1 LYNELLHNY
10 KFGPA
15 HCVELL
21 KRSPT
26 KLSLQFLD
34 LPTSFYRFWKFE
46 LFLGILL
53 NQNKTKNES
62 HWAVISAQGHSAVE
76 HGGPH
81 ASRPMA
87 EAVLPAWSGTAGLVQ
102 PLKQPGRPAAERPT
116 GPRRRAWASV
126 RSRAVTAREC
136 GVVA

>member
-15 HCVELL
+15 HCIELL

-34 LPTSFYRFWKFE
+34 PPTSFYIFWKFE

-53 NQNKTKNES
+53 NQNEKKNEITMLGRDFGPS
-62 HWAVISAQGHSAVE
+62 PQCGGARRSA
-76 HGGPH
+76 
-81 ASRPMA
+81 RF
-87 EAVLPAWSGTAGLVQ
+87 PAYS
-102 PLKQPGRPAAERPT
+102 
-116 GPRRRAWASV
+116 
-126 RSRAVTAREC
+126 
-136 GVVA
+136 